1 MKFNYKDFFKN
12 FSVVIILYLI
22 LFLSIMNEGIFSYKG
37 SVYINIL
44 IYIIFA
50 VSLSVTVG
58 LLGLLNLGHAGFI
71 AVGAYTGAYVS
82 KLIINLPLNENIKF
96 LFALIVSGIVA
107 GIIGILLSILT
118 QKFSGDYLA
127 IITLAFG
134 EIIKYVIQNLPFLG
148 GASGFKGI
156 PNYTTFTITYI
167 LAVITIATIMLVG
180 YSKFGRSMVSIRE
193 NVIAS
198 ENVGVNVNKI
208 KMYGFFISAFFAG
221 IGGSLF
227 AHNLGVISPEKF
239 SFIFSIEI
247 LVMVVF
253 GGMGS
258 ISGAILA
265 ASFITIANEF
275 LRGIAE
281 YRALIYS
288 ISLVIII
295 LYRPKGL
302 LGTKE
307 ISLVE
312 IIDKIKGIIKN
323 GIIKNKKYGD

>member
-1 MKFNYKDFFKN
+1 MKFNYRDFLKN
-12 FSVVIILYLI
+12 SSLVIVIYII
-22 LFLSIMNEGIFSYKG
+22 LFLSIMNEGIFSYKA

-82 KLIINLPLNENIKF
+82 KHIIKLPINDNIKF
-96 LFALIVSGIVA
+96 LIAILVAGIVA
-107 GIIGILLSILT
+107 GIVGILLSSLT

-134 EIIKYVIQNLPFLG
+134 EIIKYVIQNLSFLG
-148 GASGFKGI
+148 GASGYKGI
-156 PNYTTFTITYI
+156 PSYTSFTMAYVFCI
-167 LAVITIATIMLVG
+167 ITICVVVLLG
-180 YSKFGRSMVSIRE
+180 YSKFGRAMVGIRE
-193 NVIAS
+193 NLIAG
-198 ENVGVNVNKI
+198 ENVGVDVNKV
-208 KMYGFFISAFFAG
+208 KRYGFFISAFFAG
-221 IGGSLF
+221 IGGALF
-227 AHNLGVISPEKF
+227 AHNLGIISPDKF

-258 ISGAILA
+258 ISGAIVA
-265 ASFITIANEF
+265 AIFITLANEF

-281 YRALIYS
+281 YRSLIYS
-288 ISLVIII
+288 IALVIII
-295 LYRPKGL
+295 LYRPSGL
-302 LGTKE
+302 LGTSE
-307 ISLVE
+307 ISIVK

-323 GIIKNKKYGD
+323 GIIKHKKYGN